1 MSLLLLF
8 AGAAT
13 TPPPIVTTPTPGGQ
27 KQRFRPNVRLD
38 TGVYPEVVRKPR
50 RVVTVMAS
58 VSIGTVSVSASLR
71 TKSSDLWLLGLEFDD
86 L

>member
-8 AGAAT
+8 SGART
-13 TPPPIVTTPTPGGQ
+13 TPPPPVVTTPTPGGQ
-27 KQRFRPNVRLD
+27 KPRFRPNVRLD

-58 VSIGTVSVSASLR
+58 VVIGTVSVSADIR
-71 TKSSDLWLLGLEFDD
+71 TQPSDLWLLGLEFE
-86 L
+86 